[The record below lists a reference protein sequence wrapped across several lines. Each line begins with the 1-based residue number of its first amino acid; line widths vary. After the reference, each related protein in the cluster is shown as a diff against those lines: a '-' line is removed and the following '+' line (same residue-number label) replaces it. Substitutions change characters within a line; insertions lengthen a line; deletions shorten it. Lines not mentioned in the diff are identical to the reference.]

1 MSESTDLQKA
11 VENLTQTIEQLRN
24 DLVRKDVYAAD
35 KLLFANQIAVVSKD
49 LSDIDKKIDKTE
61 TQRAA
66 DRRLLLTAFVLPVV
80 LIIIQLYL
88 AAQTGGAS

>member
-1 MSESTDLQKA
+1 VSESTDLQSA
-11 VENLTQTIEQLRN
+11 VENLTRTIEQLRN

-49 LSDIDKKIDKTE
+49 VSDLDRKVDKAE

-66 DRRLLLTAFVLPVV
+66 DRRLLLTAFVLPVI